1 MVKYTKNLTNK
12 ASKKIL
18 PGLGGQTNN
27 YIKKGS
33 CLRKILLFLANKIT
47 KIENS
52 SEMKYY
58 KKNQTRFAEKSKF
71 FFMYFDMNIIINATS
86 IFIIN
91 IFDNF

>member
-1 MVKYTKNLTNK
+1 MVKYTINHTNK

-18 PGLGGQTNN
+18 PGLSGQTNN

-52 SEMKYY
+52 SEMKSYEKNEL
-58 KKNQTRFAEKSKF
+58 KKIRQDLLKLSLYDKKRKL
-71 FFMYFDMNIIINATS
+71 
-86 IFIIN
+86 IFI
-91 IFDNF
+91 